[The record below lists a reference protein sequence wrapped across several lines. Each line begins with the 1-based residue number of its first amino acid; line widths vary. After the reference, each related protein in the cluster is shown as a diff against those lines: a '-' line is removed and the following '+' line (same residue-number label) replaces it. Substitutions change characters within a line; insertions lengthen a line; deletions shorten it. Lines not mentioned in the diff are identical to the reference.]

1 MNSPISSFKNK
12 FKGKRCVIFGTGPSL
27 TLNLIN
33 EINNAANKIFSFTA
47 NGFCVVFN
55 DIEFRPNAVCMSN
68 YFAVEHY
75 LKHYPDSTLKFL
87 RSGWEGVV
95 PYKPKNVYSLPFECN
110 HSEDSCHIAPF
121 IKDGNFTTDPGIIN
135 YCGDTVLLDFCFP
148 LAYYM
153 GFSEIYLIG
162 VDCDYSKG
170 YFHKDCMKTWAPEGY
185 KGMSTG
191 DYSIILP
198 SYRYTYEYFKSMGR
212 SVYKITESKYLDFIP
227 TKKLDVFLKD
237 VNG

>member
-1 MNSPISSFKNK
+1 
-12 FKGKRCVIFGTGPSL
+12 
-27 TLNLIN
+27 
-33 EINNAANKIFSFTA
+33 
-47 NGFCVVFN
+47 
-55 DIEFRPNAVCMSN
+55 
-68 YFAVEHY
+68 
-75 LKHYPDSTLKFL
+75 
-87 RSGWEGVV
+87 
-95 PYKPKNVYSLPFECN
+95 
-110 HSEDSCHIAPF
+110 
-121 IKDGNFTTDPGIIN
+121 
-135 YCGDTVLLDFCFP
+135 
-148 LAYYM
+148 M